1 MNLFIDLCG
10 VAVLCCSLLF
20 IYSICMVAW
29 DDGISFEKIAMFSF
43 ISLLISTA
51 LYVGLLPFYDHSES
65 TPVTFMESM
74 TTEDYGRMNGK
85 NVIYE
90 LNRKTTPIDFNF
102 SKETIPSELNH
113 DSYYKPVEN
122 KWTQN

>member
-29 DDGISFEKIAMFSF
+29 DDGINFEKIAMFSF
-43 ISLLISTA
+43 IGLLISTA

-65 TPVTFMESM
+65 TPVTVMES
-74 TTEDYGRMNGK
+74 TAPEDYGRMSGK
-85 NVIYE
+85 SFMHE
-90 LNRKTTPIDFNF
+90 LKENTTFKP
-102 SKETIPSELNH
+102 

-122 KWTQN
+122 KWTHN